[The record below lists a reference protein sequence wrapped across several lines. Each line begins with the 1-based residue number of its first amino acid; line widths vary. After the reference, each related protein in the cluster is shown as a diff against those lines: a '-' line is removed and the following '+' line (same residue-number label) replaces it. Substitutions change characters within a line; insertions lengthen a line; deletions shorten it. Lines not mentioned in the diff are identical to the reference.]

1 VSSDEQFED
10 EWADFMAIQGL
21 DIEEEIDQEI
31 QANKFRLDM
40 DDGTHAQWDGES
52 LGVLIVFDRG
62 EPEEILKSW
71 EDASRGNLVALTAL
85 FHWLE
90 SFSFFLMDCMQ
101 QKDH

>member
-1 VSSDEQFED
+1 MPSDEQFED

-21 DIEEEIDQEI
+21 DLEEDINREVLE
-31 QANKFRLDM
+31 NRFRLDM
-40 DDGTHAQWDGES
+40 DDGTHAQWDGEN

-71 EDASRGNLVALTAL
+71 EEASRGNLIALTAL

-90 SFSFFLMDCMQ
+90 SFSFFLRDCMV
-101 QKDH
+101 QKEP